1 MQRGYRG
8 DRAVLAYV
16 AGHPGATTRQVAQAI
31 RIPERRATRNL
42 DRLTD
47 DGLLMVASDG
57 TPRAL
62 RSYQFALPDGEPKQ
76 TPGL

>member
-1 MQRGYRG
+1 
-8 DRAVLAYV
+8 VS
-16 AGHPGATTRQVAQAI
+16 QAI
-31 RIPERRATRNL
+31 KIPERRATRNL

-62 RSYQFALPDGEPKQ
+62 RSDQLAFPDGERKQ
-76 TPGL
+76 TPGS